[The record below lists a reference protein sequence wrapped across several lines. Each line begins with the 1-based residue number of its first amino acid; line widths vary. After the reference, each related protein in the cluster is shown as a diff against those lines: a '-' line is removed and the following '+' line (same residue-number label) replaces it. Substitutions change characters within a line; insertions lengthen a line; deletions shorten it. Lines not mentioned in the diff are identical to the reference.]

1 MIPMR
6 FEPMVYPVSADGT
19 RVADPE
25 TDEDFTG
32 NELGWIDPRA
42 LDENE
47 NLLSPQ
53 EMAQYEGELAW
64 PERFDAAFDRNI
76 SYEIGDYGYASQ
88 YQQSPVPRKGGI
100 LKREYWMDYL
110 PTREGKFPDF
120 DFVCVSVDT
129 AFTEKEENDPTGC
142 TTWGVWTDPADG
154 FPKVM
159 LLAAWRK
166 HL

>member
-1 MIPMR
+1 MR

-25 TDEDFTG
+25 TDDDFTG

-42 LDENE
+42 LDENGD
-47 NLLSPQ
+47 LMSPQ
-53 EMAQYEGELAW
+53 EMAEYEGELAW
-64 PERFDAAFDRNI
+64 PERFDAKFDRDI

-100 LKREYWMDYL
+100 LKREYRMDYL

-120 DFVCVSVDT
+120 S
-129 AFTEKEENDPTGC
+129 AL
-142 TTWGVWTDPADG
+142 
-154 FPKVM
+154 KVGEC
-159 LLAAWRK
+159 
-166 HL
+166 